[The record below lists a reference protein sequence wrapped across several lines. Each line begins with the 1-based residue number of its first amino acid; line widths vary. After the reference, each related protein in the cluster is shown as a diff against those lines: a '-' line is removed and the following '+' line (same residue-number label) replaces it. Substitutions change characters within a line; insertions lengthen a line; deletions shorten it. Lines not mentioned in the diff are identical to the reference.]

1 MIVSTD
7 ATDLHSTPSGPRTER
22 QNSNA
27 SSERIEVFTTED
39 QPKSL
44 HLSADINTSKPH
56 ITPPASANSTLS
68 SSQFRVPNDSSFDN
82 AIALS
87 SGHTSV
93 DSGRGS
99 GRPSGHFV
107 VVAIDFGT
115 TYSGYAFSFTRD
127 PDAIHMMR
135 KWEGGDA
142 GLINQ
147 KTPTTLLM
155 DPSGKFHSFGFTA
168 RDFFHDLD
176 PQESKK
182 WMYFEKFKM
191 TLHYNAV
198 SNMKH
203 QQITMINMYV

>member
-1 MIVSTD
+1 MQSK
-7 ATDLHSTPSGPRTER
+7 PSGTDDITPKR
-22 QNSNA
+22 QNSA
-27 SSERIEVFTTED
+27 SERIEVFTTED

-44 HLSADINTSKPH
+44 HLNVDTLNTSKPH
-56 ITPPASANSTLS
+56 ITPPTSANSTLS
-68 SSQFRVPNDSSFDN
+68 SLRAPNDSFDN
-82 AIALS
+82 AIAMSAHS
-87 SGHTSV
+87 SM

-99 GRPSGHFV
+99 GTARPTGHFV

-115 TYSGYAFSFTRD
+115 TFSGYAFSFTRY

-155 DPSGKFHSFGFTA
+155 DPTGKFHSFGFSA
-168 RDFFHDLD
+168 RNFFHDLD
-176 PQESKK
+176 LQESKK

-198 SNMKH
+198 SRTRLFLMSEK
-203 QQITMINMYV
+203 Q